1 MKLTELEPR
10 WCKQGE
16 GPRQGMGITFLCP
29 HCMGTRLAVFFKNP
43 VDGGPPAD
51 VERLWTRE
59 GTTFEDL
66 HLSPS
71 IDASRV
77 VEYVGAEGK
86 VVRSEAHWHGF
97 IHRGM
102 IV

>member
-1 MKLTELEPR
+1 
-10 WCKQGE
+10 
-16 GPRQGMGITFLCP
+16 MGVTFLCP
-29 HCMGTRLAVFFKNP
+29 HCKETRLAVFFRNP
-43 VDGGPPAD
+43 IDGGSPAD
-51 VERLWTRE
+51 ATNLWTRE

-71 IDASRV
+71 IDASKV
-77 VEYVGAEGK
+77 VEWTSEDGK
-86 VVRSEAHWHGF
+86 VQRSKPHWHGF